1 MRKRLVSYLFPI
13 TAAVLSVA
21 VAACN
26 RQGEHL
32 TATGT
37 ELSSEFASE
46 AAPIDAPSSS
56 TSSLPPVDLPG
67 VNSASASR

>member
-1 MRKRLVSYLFPI
+1 MRKRLVSYLFPV
-13 TAAVLSVA
+13 TAAILSVA
-21 VAACN
+21 IAACN
-26 RQGEHL
+26 KQGEHL

-46 AAPIDAPSSS
+46 NAPMQASSDSS
-56 TSSLPPVDLPG
+56 TSLPPIDLPG

>member
-1 MRKRLVSYLFPI
+1 MRKRLISYLFPI

-26 RQGEHL
+26 KQGEHL
-32 TATGT
+32 TSNGT

-46 AAPIDAPSSS
+46 NAPMQASESAGLPS
-56 TSSLPPVDLPG
+56 VDLPG

>member
-1 MRKRLVSYLFPI
+1 MRQRLVSYLFPI
-13 TAAVLSVA
+13 AVATISVA
-21 VAACN
+21 LAACN

-37 ELSSEFASE
+37 ELSSEFASQN
-46 AAPIDAPSSS
+46 APMQASESA
-56 TSSLPPVDLPG
+56 SLPPVDLPG